1 MPKVIA
7 MCLRTTSL
15 VVRCAALGLMA
26 QAVAR
31 LDKDAATAMLQVS
44 GQVRSGRQSWPGC
57 ISYIRMITT
66 AQSLQLEVASG
77 THCHGSL

>member
-1 MPKVIA
+1 MVLDSGGGPQVLRDALMPKVIA

-44 GQVRSGRQSWPGC
+44 GQVRSRECRQ
-57 ISYIRMITT
+57 
-66 AQSLQLEVASG
+66 ASIML
-77 THCHGSL
+77 T